1 MCLRVF
7 SWEIEMHLKRL
18 KITNYKSFF
27 GTTEFNFEP
36 GFNILLGAN
45 SSGKTSV
52 LEAIAYDQL
61 ADAPH
66 ISILNSDEPGHIPTN
81 KPIVDLGFE
90 VSIKETIKLT
100 SPHQV
105 FILGLGVEQ
114 GHFYTQQEHEV
125 ERRLS
130 DEALY
135 IEVRRDLTRSSF
147 VRIGFEDWPS
157 MWRDV
162 NSNETL
168 PGSQIGLDGRPSS
181 INNFAI
187 GNSDIANIL
196 RNVSSKIYRFHSE
209 RAVQPLYGHHPSGEL
224 LPNSANL
231 AYCINHLQ
239 SNNTNLFEKLNRFL
253 NRVFPT
259 VHWVSAPPN
268 GNGQFELKVHTMKTD
283 LNRGDLAVPISR
295 VGTGVG
301 NALGMLYVALTA
313 QTPRTIL
320 LEEPN
325 SFLHPRALRELLA
338 ILSEVGGMH
347 QFFVTTHSSDV
358 LRTIKASTVTLLEH
372 DGQQTTFKQT
382 TGKKLHELQ
391 AGLID
396 LGISLTDLHGCD
408 KVLWVEGETE
418 EAVFPILLRKYFP
431 DQAQGIAVLPL
442 YATGDFESRKYEPK
456 KVAEIYSRLSKGSF
470 LAPPMVAIA
479 LDRERRRASEITQ
492 VEKDCEGIVHF
503 LPRTMLEDYMLDAA
517 AIAAILSQD
526 SDNTI
531 STADVTTALEK
542 AQSSGSCLL
551 NSGNKRSSELHAA
564 KVLQFIFQ
572 ELKTLEYHK
581 TAHGPEIVEWLLEHK
596 PGSLAELKDWL
607 ANTLSTPHGQ

>member
-1 MCLRVF
+1 
-7 SWEIEMHLKRL
+7 MHLKRL

-27 GTTEFNFEP
+27 ETSEFNFEP
-36 GFNILLGAN
+36 GFNVLLGAN

-66 ISILNSDEPGHIPTN
+66 ISILNSREPGHIPIS
-81 KPIVDLGFE
+81 KSVIDLGFE
-90 VSIKETIKLT
+90 SSIEETLKLT
-100 SPHQV
+100 SPHPS
-105 FILGLGVEQ
+105 FNLGLGNQQNSFFTQHEHVVENRISN
-114 GHFYTQQEHEV
+114 E
-125 ERRLS
+125 S
-130 DEALY
+130 LY
-135 IEVRRDLTRSSF
+135 IEIRREMSRNGF

-157 MWRDV
+157 MWRDIGA
-162 NSNETL
+162 NEVI
-168 PGSQIGLDGRPSS
+168 PCSQIGSNSQISGIQNMNL
-181 INNFAI
+181 
-187 GNSDIANIL
+187 GNTDIVNIW
-196 RNVSSKIYRFHSE
+196 RNVYSKIYRFHSE
-209 RAVQPLYGHHPSGEL
+209 RAVQPICGHHPNGEL
-224 LPNSANL
+224 HPNSANL

-239 SNNTNLFEKLNRFL
+239 SNNKNLFEKLNFLL

-259 VHWVSAPPN
+259 IHWISAPPN
-268 GNGQFELKVHTMKTD
+268 GSNQFELKVHTTKTD

-313 QTPRTIL
+313 QTQRTIL

-338 ILSEVGGMH
+338 ILSEIGGVH

-372 DGQQTTFKQT
+372 DGQQTSIKQT

-391 AGLID
+391 AGLVD

-418 EAVFPILLRKYFP
+418 EAVFPLLLRKYFP
-431 DQAQGIAVLPL
+431 EQAQGIAVLPL

-456 KVAEIYSRLSKGSF
+456 KVAEIYSRLSRGSF

-479 LDRERRRASEITQ
+479 LDRERRKGSEITQ
-492 VEKDCEGIVHF
+492 VEKDCAGIVHF
-503 LPRTMLEDYMLDAA
+503 LPKTMLEDYMLDAE
-517 AIAAILSQD
+517 AIAAVLGQD
-526 SDNTI
+526 SDHPITP
-531 STADVTTALEK
+531 AEVTVAFDQ

-551 NSGNKRSSELHAA
+551 NSANPNSSELHAA
-564 KVLQFIFQ
+564 NVLIFVFR

-581 TAHGPEIVEWLLEHK
+581 TSHGPEIVEWLLEHK
-596 PGSLAELKDWL
+596 PDSLAELKAWL
-607 ANTLSTPHGQ
+607 ANILTPSA